1 MAGGTDWWGY
11 KAALERVVKA
21 VRDFGAQALVV
32 SLGLD
37 TMRGDPVAFPASR
50 FSLVPGDCG
59 GMGALLL
66 NGLALPTVVVQEGGY
81 ELSLVPDAVA
91 NFFAPVVEA
100 SRM

>member
-1 MAGGTDWWGY
+1 
-11 KAALERVVKA
+11 
-21 VRDFGAQALVV
+21 
-32 SLGLD
+32 
-37 TMRGDPVAFPASR
+37 MRGDPVAFPASR

-91 NFFAPVVEA
+91 NFFAPIIAEPR
-100 SRM
+100 SRV